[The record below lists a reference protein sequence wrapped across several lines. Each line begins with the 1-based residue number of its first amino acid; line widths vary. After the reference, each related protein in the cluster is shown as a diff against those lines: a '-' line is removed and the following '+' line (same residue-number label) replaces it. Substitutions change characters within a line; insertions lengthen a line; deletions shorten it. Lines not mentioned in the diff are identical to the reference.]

1 MTVDGIGG
9 HGPWTWPEV
18 LAQLDAWCEALT
30 SDHEI
35 TPVEL
40 DAYATDLA
48 QRAYVL
54 SVTAVRRERLEVN
67 S

>member
-1 MTVDGIGG
+1 MTLDGTGT

-18 LAQLDAWCEALT
+18 LAQVDAWCEALT

-35 TPVEL
+35 TPAEL

-67 S
+67 